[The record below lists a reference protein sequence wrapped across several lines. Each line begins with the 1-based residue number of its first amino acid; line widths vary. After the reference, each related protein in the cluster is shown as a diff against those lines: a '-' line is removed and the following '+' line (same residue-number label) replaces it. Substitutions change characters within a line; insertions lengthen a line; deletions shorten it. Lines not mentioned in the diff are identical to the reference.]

1 MSLTVKCRVSCVLL
15 AAGCSVASL
24 ANAADEQVV
33 KIGLTGPLTGP
44 QAATGKDDENG
55 ARMALDY
62 INTQNLVIGG
72 KKTRFELMSEDDA
85 ADPRT
90 GMTVAQLFAD
100 ANVNAVLG
108 PYNSGVAIPISKL
121 LNDAQIV
128 MATVASNPKVTQNG
142 YSYVFRIGNTDS
154 QSGTRMATFAAKNLK
169 VKKFAVIDDRTA
181 YGQGLAD
188 EFEKA
193 AKANGIQIATREYT
207 NDKATEFT
215 AILTRIKGLKVDGVF
230 YAGYHAQGGPLRKQ
244 MVQLGMD
251 NYLLGGDGICNEE
264 MLKLGGKA
272 VDDKVYCPQGGPVLD
287 QSSVGKSFKAAYK
300 KRFNSEPL
308 TYAASMY
315 DGLILLAKAMQKAN
329 SIDPKKYKPVLAASK
344 YQGVAGSYEFDDK
357 HDLKNSPISVY
368 AFRNGQLVALN

>member
-1 MSLTVKCRVSCVLL
+1 MTVTMKPLYCSLLL
-15 AAGCSVASL
+15 ATACTLSVPAF
-24 ANAADEQVV
+24 AADEQVV

-62 INTQNLVIGG
+62 INAQGLVIAG
-72 KKTRFELMSEDDA
+72 KKTRFELMSEDDS

-90 GMTVAQLFAD
+90 GMSVAQRFVD
-100 ANVNAVLG
+100 ANVSAVLG

-128 MATVASNPKVTQNG
+128 MATVASNPRVTLNG
-142 YSYVFRIGNTDS
+142 YPYVFRIGNTDS

-215 AILTRIKGLKVDGVF
+215 AILTKIKGLKVDGVF

-244 MVQLGMD
+244 MAQLGMD

-272 VDDKVYCPQGGPVLD
+272 VDDKVYCPQGGPVLE
-287 QSSVGKSFKAAYK
+287 QSNVGKTFNAAYK

-329 SIDPKKYKPVLAASK
+329 STDPKKYKPVLAAFS
-344 YQGVAGSYEFDDK
+344 YQGVAGSYAFDDK